1 MVRPWDTRAGRQNWS
16 RHQPPGSSLPH
27 LLCPDPA
34 APQSSLPRH
43 WNTAAPLL
51 WPRLLPGLQTQPQA
65 QSCVPGLSTRS
76 LHVIPAQHIRNL
88 GHLTPTCVS
97 VNTHIHTHTILIYTR
112 STRTDT
118 HLYTDTRAELKP
130 HSEQPA
136 PPNSPG
142 APPPF
147 SLWATS
153 ERSHLWLSTL
163 RVRGLT
169 RSTSSKSAS
178 PIPGL
183 AHSRPL

>member
-27 LLCPDPA
+27 LLCPNPA
-34 APQSSLPRH
+34 APQSSLPGH

-97 VNTHIHTHTILIYTR
+97 VNTHIHTHTGMPIRTHSHTYYTHIHTFNTHR
-112 STRTDT
+112 HTSVHRHTR
-118 HLYTDTRAELKP
+118 RAKTPLRAA
-130 HSEQPA
+130 A

-169 RSTSSKSAS
+169 
-178 PIPGL
+178 
-183 AHSRPL
+183 

>member
-34 APQSSLPRH
+34 APRSSLPGHR
-43 WNTAAPLL
+43 NAAAPLL

-65 QSCVPGLSTRS
+65 QSRVPGPSARP
-76 LHVIPAQHIRNL
+76 LHVIPAQHIRSR
-88 GHLTPTCVS
+88 GDLTPTCVS
-97 VNTHIHTHTILIYTR
+97 LSTHTHSHTYYTH
-112 STRTDT
+112 THVQHTDT
-118 HLYTDTRAELKP
+118 HAELKP

-153 ERSHLWLSTL
+153 EGSHLRLSML

-169 RSTSSKSAS
+169 RSTSSKPAS
-178 PIPGL
+178 PILGL